1 MAPDT
6 SMLAL
11 AKQAREDEKNYNE
24 AQEKRKKKKKKRGL
38 FRSIGSLVG
47 GGLGYLGATGLLG
60 LTGPVGLLAAGI
72 ATGGGSLL
80 GSKVGTKVAPHM
92 NTRVGM
98 SKNVLTGEDINPMDE
113 YGEGRF
119 ADELKNY
126 YAFEEDQ
133 MNKNAINL
141 AISAM
146 GRNFLF
152 GSGGG
157 LLNKAMP
164 KGSDVMNLSKY
175 KSPNMFS

>member
-11 AKQAREDEKNYNE
+11 SKQAKEDRKNY
-24 AQEKRKKKKKKRGL
+24 EKAEGKRAKKKKKRGL
-38 FRSIGSLVG
+38 FRSIGSMLG

-80 GSKVGTKVAPHM
+80 GSKVGTKMAPYM

-98 SKNVLTGEDINPMDE
+98 SKNVLTGKGMNPMDE
-113 YGEGRF
+113 FGEGRF
-119 ADELKNY
+119 ANELENY
-126 YAFEEDQ
+126 YAFEQDQ
-133 MNKNAINL
+133 MNKNAMNL
-141 AISAM
+141 AMSAM

-152 GSGGG
+152 GGKGG

-164 KGSDVMNLSKY
+164 KGSDVMNLPKY